1 MFARRRKRDFRQSV
15 RHAVWPK
22 RGHRRSAT
30 YLWHRLMR
38 LSASPHQVA
47 AGAAAGAFAAFSP
60 LIGLHVFIGL
70 GLAWILRGNLVA
82 AAIATLVANPLTLP
96 IMLTADYELGR
107 LLLGGSGSDTGASDV
122 AVETLALAHLWP
134 LLGPMLA
141 GWAVLGIA
149 GAAVTY
155 ACVRPAVQRVRSRR
169 RTKRLPDDT
178 LAGRTS

>member
-1 MFARRRKRDFRQSV
+1 
-15 RHAVWPK
+15 
-22 RGHRRSAT
+22 
-30 YLWHRLMR
+30 MR

-60 LIGLHVFIGL
+60 LIGLHVVIGL
-70 GLAWILRGNLVA
+70 ALAWIVRGNLVA

-107 LLLGGSGSDTGASDV
+107 LLLGRPGSETGVSHV
-122 AVETLALAHLWP
+122 SMETLSLARLWP

-141 GWAVLGIA
+141 GWGVLGIA
-149 GAAVTY
+149 GAAITY

-169 RTKRLPDDT
+169 RT
-178 LAGRTS
+178 GRPADKPMERFPT